1 MPSNDGKGRKERI
14 KRIVIVVGAVDLLK
28 SVKMRRM
35 KGKIRKRTLG
45 KAAIFFV
52 KKWRG
57 ENRMRKTVENL
68 VENVKNKLSNWG
80 KKERGERV
88 GCRRR
93 GNR

>member
-1 MPSNDGKGRKERI
+1 M
-14 KRIVIVVGAVDLLK
+14 LK
-28 SVKMRRM
+28 SIKMRRM

-68 VENVKNKLSNWG
+68 VENVKNKLRNWG
-80 KKERGERV
+80 KKEREERV
-88 GCRRR
+88 GCKRC
-93 GNR
+93 GNG